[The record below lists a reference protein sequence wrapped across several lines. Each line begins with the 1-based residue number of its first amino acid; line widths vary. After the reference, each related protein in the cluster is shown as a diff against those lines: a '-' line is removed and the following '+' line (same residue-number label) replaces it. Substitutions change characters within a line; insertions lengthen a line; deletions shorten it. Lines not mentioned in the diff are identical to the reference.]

1 MKRQTGPAS
10 PPAAKAKPG
19 VPVKNPRH
27 PARKWVLLSLCL
39 VLAVAIALALILPTA
54 LRGKVILSYK
64 SDRMREGVF
73 SFLYSYY
80 RYRIPASD
88 YYKSLGVKD
97 TAAFW
102 DRLRS
107 NGETE
112 GEYYG
117 KIALRLVEETLVAA
131 ALYDSCATMTAS
143 QRTAVK
149 EAEEA
154 VLLYSYK
161 GGGSKEAFNEK
172 AAPMGFDWQDFCDGT
187 LLLWKAE
194 HARTALY
201 GASGS
206 GIGEEDADR
215 YLRENYYALKLI
227 FVRTEN
233 TFVIDAATG
242 APVVGDDGRY
252 ETRSL
257 TEKERE
263 EAEAHLAAV
272 RAGLADGLT
281 DEAAFDALYLEH
293 SDNTAGKG
301 ISELHYLTRTGA
313 DATSAY
319 TAAFAADFPAL
330 VEAAEEM
337 TEPLVTREIFIKG
350 LGYFF
355 LLPTAVTDG
364 AYHEKSLSEC
374 FSDDFFDHASAAL
387 FTQRLSEEVGKLR
400 IRAQDFIDALDFPNT
415 IPNKSLYAVV

>member
-1 MKRQTGPAS
+1 MKRKDA
-10 PPAAKAKPG
+10 PAAVSAAQTKTAKTG
-19 VPVKNPRH
+19 QNPRH
-27 PARKWVLLSLCL
+27 PARKWTLLSLYL
-39 VLAVAIALALILPTA
+39 VLAAALALALILPTA
-54 LRGKVILSYK
+54 LRGKVILSHK
-64 SDRMREGVF
+64 GDRMREGVF
-73 SFLYSYY
+73 RFLYSYY

-88 YYKSLGVKD
+88 YYKAQGVKD

-117 KIALRLVEETLVAA
+117 NIALRLIEETFAAA

-143 QRTAVK
+143 QRTAIK

-161 GGGSKEAFNEK
+161 GGGSKKSFNEK

-194 HARTALY
+194 QARTALY
-201 GASGS
+201 GASGT
-206 GIGEEDADR
+206 GIGEEEADR

-233 TFVIDAATG
+233 TFVTDASG
-242 APVVGDDGRY
+242 VPVVDDNGRY
-252 ETRSL
+252 ETRPL
-257 TEKERE
+257 TEKERQ
-263 EAEAHLAAV
+263 EAETHLAAV
-272 RAGLADGLT
+272 RSGLAGGLS

-293 SDNTAGKG
+293 SDKTAGKG
-301 ISELHYLTRTGA
+301 ISETHYLTRTDA

-330 VEAAEEM
+330 VEAAGEM
-337 TEPLVTREIFIKG
+337 TEPLVTREVFVKG

-355 LLPTAVTDG
+355 LLPVGVTDG
-364 AYHEKSLSEC
+364 AYGDKTFSEC
-374 FSDDFFDHASAAL
+374 FSEDFYDHASAAL
-387 FTQRLSEEVGKLR
+387 FTKRLSEEVGKIR
-400 IRAQDFIDALDFPNT
+400 IRAQDFIDGLDFANT